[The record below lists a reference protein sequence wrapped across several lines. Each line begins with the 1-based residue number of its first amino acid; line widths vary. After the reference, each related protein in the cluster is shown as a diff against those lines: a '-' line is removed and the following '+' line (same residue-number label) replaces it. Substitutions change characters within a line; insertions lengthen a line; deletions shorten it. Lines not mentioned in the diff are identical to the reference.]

1 MGAAGQRPVRIL
13 LVLFAVSLVARL
25 LVGVFVLGLD
35 APPDGDAGA
44 YDQIAY
50 NLMSEGRYIQYHG
63 DNVWLTFRPPLL
75 PYILAGLYSV
85 VGYSFTA
92 SRLLMI
98 VIGSTL
104 PLLVFVLADRIFGR
118 RVGIL
123 AGVITAL
130 WPEFLLYSNTLYTE
144 GLLVPLVVL
153 QFVFLFRFADEGRVG
168 DMCAAGIVAGL
179 GALCRPSVL
188 AILPVV
194 VIWLLIVNRRR
205 LGSSIRAVAL
215 YLIFAILVMTPWT
228 LRNYRV
234 HGRFVPIVSRSGATL
249 WYGNNKWA
257 TGDIGKDFEMLKEKL
272 PDAGT
277 DDEVEANLYYRD
289 EALRYIKAHPG
300 RFVALGVKKTVNF
313 WLPVGLK
320 FPGLADRLTVRT
332 RIVQGLFTYVPVF
345 LLCIVG
351 LLLLLKNLRLFR
363 DPRLLF
369 LILVLV
375 EYTLVHAVYTGMTR
389 YRQPLEPITIVIASW
404 ARLVILDRLRG
415 RQQE

>member
-1 MGAAGQRPVRIL
+1 MGSGRKPVRTLLIL
-13 LVLFAVSLVARL
+13 FLVSFAARL
-25 LVGVFVLGLD
+25 LVGIFVLGLD

-44 YDQIAY
+44 YNQIAY
-50 NLMSEGRYIQYHG
+50 NLMNEGRYIQYHG
-63 DNVWLTFRPPLL
+63 ENVWFTFRPPLL
-75 PYILAGLYSV
+75 PYILAGLYSI

-104 PLLVFVLADRIFGR
+104 PLLVFVLADRTFGR
-118 RVGIL
+118 RTAIL
-123 AGVITAL
+123 AGAISAV

-144 GLLVPLVVL
+144 GLLVPLVIL
-153 QFVFLFRFADEGRVG
+153 QFVFLFRFADGRG
-168 DMCAAGIVAGL
+168 AGNMCAAGIVAGL

-194 VIWLLIVNRRR
+194 VIWTLIIKRRDVR
-205 LGSSIRAVAL
+205 LSFRAIAF
-215 YLIFAILVMTPWT
+215 YLILAIVVMMPWT
-228 LRNYRV
+228 IRNYRV

-249 WYGNNKWA
+249 WYGNNQWA
-257 TGDIGKDFEMLKEKL
+257 SGDIGEDFEMLKQKL

-277 DDEVEANLYYRD
+277 DDEVEASLYYRD
-289 EALRYIKAHPG
+289 EALRYIKANPG
-300 RFVALGVKKTVNF
+300 RFLVLGLKKTVNF

-320 FPGLADRLTVRT
+320 FPGLAERLTVRT
-332 RIVQGLFTYVPVF
+332 RVVQGLLTYVPIF
-345 LLCIVG
+345 LLSLIG
-351 LLLLLKNLRLFR
+351 LLLLLRDLRLFR

-369 LILVLV
+369 LLLVLV

-404 ARLVILDRLRG
+404 ALLAILDRLRAK
-415 RQQE
+415 E